1 MMDNLIS
8 ILKEEA
14 AISSFEILKTH
25 TQSVQLFYVLN
36 KLETNRYT
44 DNDDLSVTI
53 YVEHDDKLGSST
65 LVLNAADDLSSIK
78 KKIKEAIDT
87 AQKVD
92 NEPFELEKDVD
103 SSTKKVKSID
113 NRDLSDIALKAAD
126 AIIKADHF
134 ENGWLNSIEVF
145 AQKKQVEL
153 LNSYGVKRSFEKT
166 TLEAEVIPTFKG
178 EIEEIELYLHFEMMD
193 EDYAKITQRVEQVL
207 KEAYYRSIAQ
217 KCDSLDVDVLLSGE
231 MRDLIFSS
239 LAGDL
244 NFASK
249 YMKMNHYE
257 LNDELVPYDL
267 NLSVVGCLDG
277 ASHSAPFDAHGSLI
291 KDTTIVANG
300 KVVQNWGD
308 IRFGQYLKASH
319 ISGNANLVKVDCA
332 SSDKALAFPYLE
344 IVNFSSPQLEENSG
358 YCGGEVR
365 LGLLHKS
372 QDEIIPLTSFSISC
386 NIYEAIKDALY
397 SKEQETDECYCGPK
411 YLRLKNVKIA

>member
-65 LVLNAADDLSSIK
+65 LVLNAADDLISIK

-103 SSTKKVKSID
+103 SSTKDVKSID

-277 ASHSAPFDAHGSLI
+277 ASRSAPFDAHGSLI

-319 ISGNANLVKVDCA
+319 ISGNANLVKVACA
-332 SSDKALAFPYLE
+332 SSDKALAVP
-344 IVNFSSPQLEENSG
+344 
-358 YCGGEVR
+358 
-365 LGLLHKS
+365 
-372 QDEIIPLTSFSISC
+372 
-386 NIYEAIKDALY
+386 
-397 SKEQETDECYCGPK
+397 
-411 YLRLKNVKIA
+411 